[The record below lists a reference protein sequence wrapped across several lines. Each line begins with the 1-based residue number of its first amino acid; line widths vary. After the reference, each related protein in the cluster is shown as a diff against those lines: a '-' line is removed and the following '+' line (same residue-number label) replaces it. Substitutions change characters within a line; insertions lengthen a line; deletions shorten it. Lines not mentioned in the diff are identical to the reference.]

1 VAVEVLSF
9 NWWLWLVLGLALL
22 GVELF
27 YTPGGHL
34 AQEGNTLIVPA
45 SISDVSSMIA
55 MAMNVIR
62 QGQGNGQPTAEPR

>member
-27 YTPGGHL
+27 YTPGGFYL
-34 AQEGNTLIVPA
+34 ALIGA
-45 SISDVSSMIA
+45 AAISDVSSMIA

-62 QGQGNGQPTAEPR
+62 QGQGNGQPTAEAR